1 MFKKGN
7 NFNMLYNLFPCKYVF
22 SLTLF
27 IMKEL
32 QEAFLSLGILKK
44 RVAIPLASMPKG
56 KDWLNGAP
64 IPGL

>member
-7 NFNMLYNLFPCKYVF
+7 NFNMNYNLFSCKYVF

-32 QEAFLSLGILKK
+32 QVAFLSLGILKK
-44 RVAIPLASMPKG
+44 RVAIPQASMLKG
-56 KDWLNGAP
+56 QNRLNGAP
-64 IPGL
+64 ILGL